1 YRWALELSNHA
12 VFADPASQ
20 PARELA
26 ADSMEQLGYQ
36 AESGVWRGEYL
47 TGAKELREGVK
58 AVRAAT
64 QGPDVLRA
72 MSPEDVFDVMAARLN
87 HPKVD
92 GIKLGINV
100 SFTDTGEKY
109 ALELSNSVLNNTR
122 GRVLADAAASLSL
135 TRAALLKM
143 VSGSARLPDLLG
155 CGEVKLGG

>member
-1 YRWALELSNHA
+1 
-12 VFADPASQ
+12 
-20 PARELA
+20 
-26 ADSMEQLGYQ
+26 
-36 AESGVWRGEYL
+36 
-47 TGAKELREGVK
+47 
-58 AVRAAT
+58 
-64 QGPDVLRA
+64 

-155 CGEVKLGG
+155 SGEVKLVGEAKALGVLFGNLDSATPLFNIVTP